1 MDLYYIIL
9 TLCLILLILITA
21 LVDDKKK
28 GYGYF
33 LIILFVFLVVH
44 RYVKDRQKKELF
56 VSRYIER
63 FVDTTEAT
71 DALAA
76 AVAKDNQIV
85 ELQNQVKS
93 LEKDIGDLTD
103 VVRQRALNTALDDTS
118 EARDFSLLEA
128 QKKQDQDLE
137 EIILKYKRNF
147 DLNISL
153 QGEILPNE
161 MDKLYLKCHA
171 MIFPSKFE
179 SFGLTLL
186 EALAA
191 GTQVICSNIKQYN
204 SFYVKNGFW
213 NIFAFNFRY
222 VIYTVKGFC
231 VLRK

>member
-44 RYVKDRQKKELF
+44 RYVKDRQKNELF
-56 VSRYIER
+56 VSKYLEG
-63 FVDTTEAT
+63 FVDTTDAT

-128 QKKQDQDLE
+128 QKKQDQDL
-137 EIILKYKRNF
+137 
-147 DLNISL
+147 
-153 QGEILPNE
+153 
-161 MDKLYLKCHA
+161 DKLESELDVLLKLYRNETEEQDKVKYDTLPVFSSCKLKEEGMAYLRDANETQNYASQLETEEMMKNLGVNSRTSA
-171 MIFPSKFE
+171 E
-179 SFGLTLL
+179 LL
-186 EALAA
+186 
-191 GTQVICSNIKQYN
+191 GQMNKQQGDNIN
-204 SFYVKNGFW
+204 
-213 NIFAFNFRY
+213 FNLNL
-222 VIYTVKGFC
+222 V
-231 VLRK
+231 

>member
-21 LVDDKKK
+21 LVDDKKR

-44 RYVKDRQKKELF
+44 RYVKDRQNKELF

-85 ELQNQVKS
+85 ELQNQLKS

-118 EARDFSLLEA
+118 EARDFSLLES
-128 QKKQDQDLE
+128 QKKQDQDL
-137 EIILKYKRNF
+137 
-147 DLNISL
+147 
-153 QGEILPNE
+153 
-161 MDKLYLKCHA
+161 DKLESELDVLLKLYRKETEEQDKVKYDTLPVFSSCKLKEEGMAYLREA
-171 MIFPSKFE
+171 NETQNYASQLETEEMIKNLGVNSRTSAE
-179 SFGLTLL
+179 LL
-186 EALAA
+186 
-191 GTQVICSNIKQYN
+191 GQMNKQQGDNIN
-204 SFYVKNGFW
+204 
-213 NIFAFNFRY
+213 FNLNL
-222 VIYTVKGFC
+222 V
-231 VLRK
+231 